1 MTESNARR
9 RLIIVCGLPGAGKTT
24 LAKSLEQSLQAIRFS
39 ADEWMEALSLD
50 LYNEESRGK
59 IEALQWTLGKE
70 LLARGLI
77 VIVEWGP
84 GEDQTG
90 PVAPGSS
97 SALALPSNSTTSS
110 RLWMSSWGES
120 NVAALRFRRLNG
132 PRSRAGP
139 KRSRHPHR
147 RS

>member
-1 MTESNARR
+1 MPATRPTSKRPRPGTESNIAGSTTASESALRPFRRSPNPIMTESNARR

-70 LLARGLI
+70 L
-77 VIVEWGP
+77 
-84 GEDQTG
+84 
-90 PVAPGSS
+90 
-97 SALALPSNSTTSS
+97 
-110 RLWMSSWGES
+110 
-120 NVAALRFRRLNG
+120 
-132 PRSRAGP
+132 
-139 KRSRHPHR
+139 
-147 RS
+147 